1 MKTLL
6 LFVEILVAFGSVL
19 LVNKIFK
26 KEGLYVW
33 IGLATVLANLQLA
46 KCVDIFGINATLG
59 NVMFASTFL
68 ATDIISEC
76 YGKKE
81 AKKGVWIG
89 LFCVVS
95 FVIFS
100 QITLAYTPNDLDFV
114 NESMVNLFTIAPRI
128 CISSIIMYFIANYSD
143 VLLYNF
149 LKKVFK
155 GKYVW
160 VRNNVS
166 TIVCNCLENFGLFI
180 LMFAGIFSFKDM
192 MIMALAT
199 SLIEI
204 VIAVC
209 DTPFLYIAKKT
220 TKNKQ
225 EVELVENKC

>member
-1 MKTLL
+1 MNTLL